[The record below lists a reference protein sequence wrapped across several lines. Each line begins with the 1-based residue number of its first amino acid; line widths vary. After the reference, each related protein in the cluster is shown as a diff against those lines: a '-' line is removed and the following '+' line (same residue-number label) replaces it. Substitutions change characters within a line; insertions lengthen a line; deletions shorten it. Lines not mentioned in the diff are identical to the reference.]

1 MKNKEAKCVFD
12 LSQSKNNV
20 KGVEESKCIHSIIVY
35 ICSYFFFVYINTL
48 DFYNFNVATISCLIS
63 PRSSAIGQPTAKK
76 PMIMKKNLAR

>member
-1 MKNKEAKCVFD
+1 MKNKEAKCVVD

-48 DFYNFNVATISCLIS
+48 DFYKLKKFPSQILCLLVLREIK
-63 PRSSAIGQPTAKK
+63 RGHI
-76 PMIMKKNLAR
+76 